1 MPMASMQS
9 GHLHEALRRH
19 FASAMVASGQFA
31 CLFALSHAHARTS
44 QQAVRARKTKQ
55 GGELILRRLDCNW
68 VVNRQSSIDRER
80 QSADE

>member
-19 FASAMVASGQFA
+19 FASAMVASGCTSFA
-31 CLFALSHAHARTS
+31 RLFVLSHAHARTS

-55 GGELILRRLDCNW
+55 GQGGELILA
-68 VVNRQSSIDRER
+68 VY
-80 QSADE
+80 